1 MKEIETQTGG
11 QSLKKQDSKYW
22 LLLAVLLT
30 GGIFINWFQ
39 QRGEAQI
46 SRRPLTELPEK
57 LGDWRQK
64 GDEMRFGE
72 ATESVLRVSD
82 YTQRYYTLPE
92 GRLANLYVG
101 YYASQR
107 TGITYHSPQNCLP
120 GAGWVMREPQ
130 VIEIKTP
137 SGKTFTANQYRIEN
151 GIYDE
156 IMIYWYQGRGRI
168 EASEYRDKINTVW
181 DSTLRRRS
189 DGAMVRVMTSV
200 GGDEQSAIKAATD
213 LSARLAD
220 NLTEF
225 VPE

>member
-1 MKEIETQTGG
+1 MNEIT
-11 QSLKKQDSKYW
+11 SNVAPAKYW
-22 LLLAVLLT
+22 LLIAVLLF

-39 QRGEAQI
+39 ARSEAEVV
-46 SRRPLTELPEK
+46 RKPLAELPEK

-64 GDEMRFGE
+64 GSEMRFGE

-82 YTQRYYTLPE
+82 YTQRFYLSPD

-130 VIEIKTP
+130 VVEIKTP
-137 SGKTFTANQYRIEN
+137 AGKIFTANRYRIEN
-151 GIYDE
+151 GVYDE
-156 IMIYWYQGRGRI
+156 IMIYWYQGRGRT
-168 EASEYRDKINTVW
+168 EASEYQDKLNTVW
-181 DSTLRRRS
+181 DSAFRRRS

-200 GGDEQSAIKAATD
+200 AGDEKRATAAAID
-213 LSARLAD
+213 LSAQLAD
-220 NLTEF
+220 NLGEF

>member
-1 MKEIETQTGG
+1 MKEIETQTID
-11 QSLKKQDSKYW
+11 QSSKKRDSKYW
-22 LLLAVLLT
+22 LLLAILLT

-39 QRGEAQI
+39 QRGEAEV
-46 SRRPLTELPEK
+46 SRKPLAQLPET

-82 YTQRYYTLPE
+82 YTQRFYTAPD

-130 VIEIKTP
+130 TIEIKTP
-137 SGKTFTANQYRIEN
+137 AGKTFTANRYRIEN
-151 GIYDE
+151 GTYDE
-156 IMIYWYQGRGRI
+156 IMIYWYQGRGRT
-168 EASEYRDKINTVW
+168 EASEYRDKLNTIW
-181 DSTLRRRS
+181 DSAFRRRS

-200 GGDEQSAIKAATD
+200 GGDERSATAAAVD

-220 NLTEF
+220 NLAEF